1 MTNNIIYKATVTTS
15 NTNDTK
21 HYIGMTATTFKERY
35 AITTIHL
42 FVIKKT
48 QTKRNFRN
56 IFGN

>member
-1 MTNNIIYKATVTTS
+1 MTNNIIYTVTTN
-15 NTNDTK
+15 NTNDAK
-21 HYIGMTATTFKERY
+21 HYIGMTATTFKD
-35 AITTIHL
+35 L